1 MDNARTHHYKELV
14 NEINDKYAT
23 TNNRIVYNVPY
34 SPETNP
40 IEYINNKIKHDLKS
54 KSLKSISNLQNE
66 LDIVLKNVSAKCLK
80 NCFRKSIELLDA

>member
-14 NEINDKYAT
+14 NEINDKYTT

-40 IEYINNKIKHDLKS
+40 IEYINNKVKHDLKS
-54 KSLKSISNLQNE
+54 KSLKTIANLKNE
-66 LDIVLKNVSAKCLK
+66 LDSVLKNVSSKCLR
-80 NCFRKSIELLDA
+80 NCFRKSISILGA

>member
-1 MDNARTHHYKELV
+1 MKS

-40 IEYINNKIKHDLKS
+40 IEYINNKIKYDLKI
-54 KSLKSISNLQNE
+54 KITKKYI
-66 LDIVLKNVSAKCLK
+66 
-80 NCFRKSIELLDA
+80 